1 MEPFIFSIQYLSD
14 KSEYDIKA
22 ERGIMFAASYSDA
35 VKTLEKK
42 HINDKKII
50 DMYIAAADKEP
61 IMLTEESYNKLLDGE
76 II

>member
-1 MEPFIFSIQYLSD
+1 
-14 KSEYDIKA
+14 
-22 ERGIMFAASYSDA
+22 MFAASYSDA